1 MRLLTGKEAPRLG
14 RNTRSVPRSICRST
28 TQQASQ
34 RGIGAPRIGMYEPLP
49 PFIGTWEQMRGNTI
63 GMGKKRKKRKKEK
76 EKKRKKERKKERQ
89 NQNIKKEARSA
100 TRSQFTVQKRASIK
114 PHIVKAKFHKIS
126 Q

>member
-28 TQQASQ
+28 IQQASQ

-76 EKKRKKERKKERQ
+76 EKERKKERQ

-114 PHIVKAKFHKIS
+114 PHIVKSKFHKTS

>member
-1 MRLLTGKEAPRLG
+1 
-14 RNTRSVPRSICRST
+14 
-28 TQQASQ
+28 
-34 RGIGAPRIGMYEPLP
+34 MYEPLP

-63 GMGKKRKKRKKEK
+63 GMGKKGKKRKKEK
-76 EKKRKKERKKERQ
+76 EKERKKERQ

>member
-1 MRLLTGKEAPRLG
+1 
-14 RNTRSVPRSICRST
+14 
-28 TQQASQ
+28 
-34 RGIGAPRIGMYEPLP
+34 MYEPLP

-76 EKKRKKERKKERQ
+76 EKERKKERQ
-89 NQNIKKEARSA
+89 NQNIKKAARSA

-114 PHIVKAKFHKIS
+114 PHIVKPKFHKTS

>member
-14 RNTRSVPRSICRST
+14 RSTRSVPRSICRST
-28 TQQASQ
+28 IQQASQ

-49 PFIGTWEQMRGNTI
+49 PFIETWEQMRGNTI
-63 GMGKKRKKRKKEK
+63 GMGKKKKRKK
-76 EKKRKKERKKERQ
+76 KRKEIQ
-89 NQNIKKEARSA
+89 SQNIKNEARSA

-114 PHIVKAKFHKIS
+114 PHIVKPKFHKIS

>member
-1 MRLLTGKEAPRLG
+1 
-14 RNTRSVPRSICRST
+14 
-28 TQQASQ
+28 
-34 RGIGAPRIGMYEPLP
+34 MYEPLP

-76 EKKRKKERKKERQ
+76 EKERKKERQ

-100 TRSQFTVQKRASIK
+100 TRNQFTVQKRASIK
-114 PHIVKAKFHKIS
+114 PHIVKPKFHKTS

>member
-28 TQQASQ
+28 IQQASQ

-76 EKKRKKERKKERQ
+76 EKERKKDKTRTSKRRQ
-89 NQNIKKEARSA
+89 GLLLGANSPFKNVPLLNLIL
-100 TRSQFTVQKRASIK
+100 
-114 PHIVKAKFHKIS
+114 
-126 Q
+126 